1 MRILWV
7 NNIFLHPTT
16 KGGQIRTLEMLR
28 RLHSR
33 HEIHY
38 VAFDDGE
45 SPEAVPRSKEFC
57 TAVYPVQFTIAGK
70 SSPQFYGQLVNGFV
84 SSIPV
89 VVARKQS
96 PKMRSEIDRLLGQH
110 KFDSVVCDF
119 LTPAV
124 NFRSF
129 HDVVLFQHNVETTIW
144 DRRAEN
150 ARDPLE
156 GWFLRR
162 QAKLVREYEGRK
174 CREAAHVAAVSEE
187 DAQRMRDMFGVDQV
201 TPIPTGVDIEQFSPP
216 SPLPAGL
223 PVAELVFVGSMDWL
237 PNVDGMR
244 WFIREVLPR
253 IREQRP
259 DCRVTIAGRKPSEEV
274 LGWAKQDPRTTVT
287 GTVPDIRPY
296 LWGSAVSIVPLRIG
310 GGTRLKI
317 YEAMAA
323 QVPVVSTA
331 IGAEGLSIDPPR
343 NIRIADAAED
353 FARDCLRLLDSP
365 AEREAIANAA
375 FDMVAGQFSWEQ
387 VTRLF
392 EDILLA
398 HPYRYPKTLTGR

>member
-38 VAFDDGE
+38 VAFDDGT
-45 SPEAVPRSKEFC
+45 SDDAVPQSKEFC
-57 TAVYPVQFTIAGK
+57 TAVYPVPFTIAGK
-70 SSPQFYGQLVNGFV
+70 SSPRFYSQLVLGLV
-84 SSIPV
+84 SSLPV

-96 PKMRSEIDRLLGQH
+96 PAMRQEIDRLLASH
-110 KFDSVVCDF
+110 HFDSVVCDF

-129 HDVVLFQHNVETTIW
+129 QNVVLFQHNVETTIW
-144 DRRAEN
+144 DRRCEN
-150 ARDPLE
+150 ARGPIE

-162 QAKLVREYEGRK
+162 QAKLVRDYEGRK
-174 CREAAHVAAVSEE
+174 CREAAHIVAVSEE
-187 DAQRMRDMFGVDQV
+187 DAQRMRAMFGVQGV
-201 TPIPTGVDIEQFSPP
+201 TAIPTGVDVEQFAPP
-216 SPLPAGL
+216 SPQLPA
-223 PVAELVFVGSMDWL
+223 PPASELVFVGSMDWL

-244 WFIREVLPR
+244 WFIADVLPR
-253 IREQRP
+253 IRAHRP
-259 DCRVTIAGRKPSEEV
+259 DCRVVIAGRKPPAEV
-274 LGWAKQDPRTTVT
+274 KEWARRDPFVTVT

-296 LWGSAVSIVPLRIG
+296 LWGASVSIVPLRIG

-323 QVPVVSTA
+323 QVPVVSTT
-331 IGAEGLSIDPPR
+331 IGAEGLTIDPPN
-343 NIRIADAAED
+343 NIRLADSAETFAA
-353 FARDCLRLLDSP
+353 DCLRLLDSP
-365 AEREAIANAA
+365 GEREAIARAA
-375 FDMVAGQFSWEQ
+375 FSMVASQFSWEQ
-387 VTRLF
+387 VTQLF
-392 EDILLA
+392 EGILMG
-398 HPYRYPKTLTGR
+398 HPYRT

>member
-28 RLHSR
+28 RLHGR

-45 SPEAVPRSKEFC
+45 SAEAVPRSKEYC
-57 TAVYPVQFTIAGK
+57 TAVYPVRFTIAGK
-70 SSPQFYGQLVNGFV
+70 TSPRFYGQLAQGVV
-84 SSIPV
+84 SSLPV
-89 VVARKQS
+89 VVARKES
-96 PKMRSEIDRLLGQH
+96 AAMRDQIDRLLAAH
-110 KFDSVVCDF
+110 RFDSVVCDF

-129 HDVVLFQHNVETTIW
+129 RDVVLFQHNVETTIW

-150 ARDPLE
+150 ARGAVE

-162 QAKLVREYEGRK
+162 QARLVRAYEGRK

-187 DAQRMRDMFGVDQV
+187 DAQRMRDLFGVSGV
-201 TPIPTGVDIEQFSPP
+201 TAIPTGVDIEQFAPP
-216 SPLPAGL
+216 KPLPAGL
-223 PVAELVFVGSMDWL
+223 PAAELVFVGSMDWL

-244 WFIREVLPR
+244 WFLSEVLPR
-253 IREQRP
+253 IRAQRP
-259 DCRVTIAGRKPSEEV
+259 DCRVTIAGRKPSGEV
-274 LGWAKQDPRTTVT
+274 LGWAKQDPLVTVT

-296 LWGSAVSIVPLRIG
+296 LWGAAVSIVPLRIG

-323 QVPVVSTA
+323 RVPVVSTA

-343 NIRIADAAED
+343 NILIADAAEE
-353 FARDCLRLLDSP
+353 FADGCLRLLGG
-365 AEREAIANAA
+365 ATEREAMARAA
-375 FDMVAGQFSWEQ
+375 FDMVAEQFSWEQ

-392 EDILLA
+392 EDILTA
-398 HPYRYPKTLTGR
+398 HPYRGPSA

>member
-28 RLHSR
+28 RLHRR

-38 VAFDDGE
+38 IAFDAGE
-45 SPEAVPRSKEFC
+45 SEEAVPRSKEYC
-57 TAVYPVQFTIAGK
+57 TAVHPVRFTIAGK
-70 SSPQFYGQLVNGFV
+70 SSPRFYGQLAQGLL
-84 SSIPV
+84 SAMPV
-89 VVARKQS
+89 VVARKES
-96 PKMRSEIDRLLGQH
+96 PAMRREIDRLLGAY

-124 NFRSF
+124 NFRSLR
-129 HDVVLFQHNVETTIW
+129 DVVLFQHNVETTIW

-150 ARDPLE
+150 VRGAIE

-162 QAKLVREYEGRK
+162 QARLVREYEGRK

-187 DAQRMRDMFGVDQV
+187 DAQRMRDMFGVQGV
-201 TPIPTGVDIEQFSPP
+201 TPIPTGVDIEQFAP
-216 SPLPAGL
+216 SVPLPSGL
-223 PVAELVFVGSMDWL
+223 PSNELVFVGSMDWL

-244 WFIREVLPR
+244 WFIADVLPL
-253 IREQRP
+253 IRARRP
-259 DCRVTIAGRKPSEEV
+259 DCRVVIAGRKPPEEV
-274 LGWAKQDPRTTVT
+274 LGWARQDKLLTVT

-296 LWGSAVSIVPLRIG
+296 LWGAAVSIVPLRIG

-323 QVPVVSTA
+323 KVPVVSTM

-343 NIRIADAAED
+343 NILLADSAED
-353 FARDCLRLLDSP
+353 FARDCLRLLDSA
-365 AEREAIANAA
+365 AEREAIAKAGFA
-375 FDMVAGQFSWEQ
+375 MVAGQFSWEQ

-398 HPYRYPKTLTGR
+398 HPYSG